1 MEVKTPTLLL
11 LATFGLEM
19 VECGGTLAKNVKA
32 GGKSYTSVLL
42 SRPVSRPQV
51 MEAAKILGVT
61 VSFLD
66 FSYGY
71 VTPDAESKKKL
82 VKVIRQVKPD
92 IIITQDTEHSF
103 SDLDPDRRQAM
114 ILYLEAIALSSRD
127 FALDEMPDLQPHPI
141 PTIYY
146 MVPEHPNCA
155 VDISSVWNIKESA
168 REKLEYQL
176 AFSAK
181 VLKERLSEETL
192 KIIIPNIHSLQS
204 DLEIGSS
211 LYKETDKA
219 FYLYHGLLS
228 HGSKFALAEPYRR
241 EGYFNLDYLVP

>member
-11 LATFGLEM
+11 FATFGLEM
-19 VECGGTLAKNVKA
+19 AECGGALAKNVKA
-32 GGKSYTSVLL
+32 GGKSYASVLL
-42 SRPVSRPQV
+42 SRPESKPQV
-51 MEAAKILGVT
+51 KEAAQILGVEI
-61 VSFLD
+61 SFLD

-92 IIITQDTEHSF
+92 IIITQDPEHSF

-127 FALDEMPDLQPHPI
+127 FALEEMPDLQPHPI

-146 MVPEHPNCA
+146 MVPEHPNCV
-155 VDISSVWNIKESA
+155 VDITSVWNIKERA

-176 AFSAK
+176 VFTTK
-181 VLKERLSEETL
+181 VYKERFSEETL
-192 KIIIPNIHSLQS
+192 KTIIPNIHSLPS
-204 DLEIGSS
+204 DLEIGRS
-211 LYKETDKA
+211 LHKEMDKA
-219 FYLYHGLLS
+219 FHLYHGLLA

-241 EGYFNLDYLVP
+241 EGSFNLDYLVP